1 MLRNIGIR
9 LILVFL
15 SLLVSF
21 LVIELSLRIFFPE
34 YQYAAESKFEL
45 NSLRVYSRRANV
57 RSERQHPD
65 SGIAHRV
72 IYNNLA
78 LRQHRNFT
86 ENDLESAVNI
96 GFFGDSFTENLRL
109 PVPYSFTEVLDY
121 LLNIN
126 NKRFNVLN
134 FGVDGYGIDQ
144 SYLYYRDS
152 EISHHLDYVFYV
164 LSANDLRNIYENN
177 LFTVDES
184 GFVVQNT
191 FPGTPWWIRI
201 ASKFYITYLVIDHIQ
216 RAFHSANHLAYD
228 KKLLYEE
235 YQGWFA
241 KKRFH
246 SQRADAIPRDL
257 VRGQDN
263 KDLKNSITIFQY
275 LLEQWRKL
283 VEDNGG
289 NFYVVLL
296 PISAENLISTMIS
309 EDFNV
314 INLYKN
320 FNEVIEDYNYKN
332 DWRFR
337 KDSHWNE
344 ASNLVAA
351 ISLYRALELE
361 LSLTFMEDDA
371 LKRVL
376 YTYYSAFPNGWMPS
390 EAWVTKTSINP
401 LNLSRIRMKYIPLE
415 DIK

>member
-1 MLRNIGIR
+1 MLGNTGIK

-15 SLLVSF
+15 SLLISF
-21 LVIELSLRIFFPE
+21 LAVELSLRIFYPK
-34 YQYAAESKFEL
+34 YQYAAESNFEL
-45 NSLRVYSRRANV
+45 NTLRIYSRRANV
-57 RSERQHPD
+57 RSERRHPD
-65 SGIAHRV
+65 SAIAHPV
-72 IYNNLA
+72 IYNNLG

-86 ENDLESAVNI
+86 ENDLESAVNL

-109 PVPYSFTEVLDY
+109 PVPYSFTEVFDY

-152 EISHHLDYVFYV
+152 EFSHHLDYVFYV

-177 LFTVDES
+177 LFTVDDS

-191 FPGTPWWIRI
+191 FPGTPWWIKV
-201 ASKFYITYLVIDHIQ
+201 ASKFYITYFVIDHIQ
-216 RAFHSANHLAYD
+216 RMFHSVNHLAYD

-235 YQGWFA
+235 YQGWFV
-241 KKRFH
+241 KERLH
-246 SQRADAIPRDL
+246 SQRADAIESDL
-257 VRGQDN
+257 ARGQDN
-263 KDLKNSITIFQY
+263 KDLRNSITIFEY

-283 VEDNGG
+283 VEGNGG
-289 NFYVVLL
+289 KFFVVLL
-296 PISAENLISTMIS
+296 PRSTENLFATMIS

-314 INLYKN
+314 INLYEE
-320 FNEVIEDYNYKN
+320 FNEVIEDYNYS

-337 KDSHWNE
+337 NDDHWNE
-344 ASNLVAA
+344 AANLVAS

-361 LSLTFMEDDA
+361 LGLPFMQEDA
-371 LKRVL
+371 LKREL

-390 EAWVTKTSINP
+390 EAWVTKTPIDP
-401 LNLSRIRMKYIPLE
+401 LDLSKIRMKYTPLE
-415 DIK
+415 HIE